1 MVRRPAHL
9 VPEEPIPP
17 STVKFHRLRVQYAL
31 KTLSL
36 IQRQRQTLRTASVT
50 LASQGQM
57 EGHALLASRPFSRT
71 QMVLHSAAPV
81 RWADSKVSQMRPRV
95 RAATQDTILWEDS
108 LSARCALRTAS
119 PPQAATRQIA
129 RATVSQSPCIFLII
143 KAFLMDFVY

>member
-1 MVRRPAHL
+1 
-9 VPEEPIPP
+9 
-17 STVKFHRLRVQYAL
+17 
-31 KTLSL
+31 
-36 IQRQRQTLRTASVT
+36 
-50 LASQGQM
+50 
-57 EGHALLASRPFSRT
+57 
-71 QMVLHSAAPV
+71 MVLHSAAPV